1 MKTAVV
7 GGGAAGFF
15 LAVCLKEQM
24 PRMQVT
30 IFERN
35 QRVLAK
41 VAVSGGGRCNLTNS
55 FAHVADL
62 ARVYPRGHRLLKRLF
77 HEFDHVSAY
86 NWFEAHGVNLVTQ
99 ADDCVFPAS
108 QSSQTVI
115 DCLTSTARRL
125 GVRIETGRPIHNID
139 ELGNFDFVA
148 LTTGGQP
155 SMKGLQWLADI
166 GHRVEP
172 PVPSLFTFSVKG
184 LDQLMGLVAEQAA
197 VRIPG
202 TKLSA
207 CGPLLITHWGMSG
220 PAILRLSSQAARLL
234 AEASY
239 RMPLTVNWTGE
250 NDAHTEKRLLEST
263 MRLAQRQLTTVSPL
277 ALPQRL
283 WEHIVARAGVRR
295 DVRWNEMNRKELH
308 RLVNTL
314 ANDRYDIVGR
324 APFRDEFVTCGGISL
339 RSIHPHSL
347 ESRVRPGLFFAG
359 ELLDIDG
366 VTGGF
371 NFQAAWTTAF
381 CAAKAISSRAEQK
394 TI

>member
-77 HEFDHVSAY
+77 HEFDHVSAHK
-86 NWFEAHGVNLVTQ
+86 WFEAHGVDLVTQ

-125 GVRIETGRPIHNID
+125 GVRMETGRPIHSLD
-139 ELGNFDFVA
+139 ELGDFDFVA

-184 LDQLMGLVAEQAA
+184 LDKLMGIVANQAA
-197 VRIPG
+197 VHIPG
-202 TKLSA
+202 TKFSA

-234 AEASY
+234 AEADY

-250 NDAHTEKRLLEST
+250 NEAQTGERLLEST

-371 NFQAAWTTAF
+371 NFQAVWTTAF
-381 CAAKAISSRAEQK
+381 CAAKAIASRAEQES
-394 TI
+394 I